1 MNAIQTPL
9 MARLVPVAL
18 VSLGLLLASPAGAAS
33 MTEAERCAWKADKVE
48 GRYARCLTRSAT
60 RLSNVLSGSTQEE
73 DAHCAE
79 QFSRSMDV
87 LERRA
92 SFKDVGEECLA
103 RISEDGQNA
112 AQAEALVA
120 AGRDLADYP
129 DLGVDDLADSP
140 IGDYLD
146 QSYGAGYDTG
156 YDVGYDEGEA
166 SVDVASND
174 QSVYDD
180 GYDAGYDTGYDVGY
194 DEGEASVDV
203 ASNDQSVCEAAD
215 GTWENDACTPAP
227 AASSYNCFVGGFCA
241 QTAIEFPPGV
251 FPYTNVYEGHTQGTE
266 PALGAGCNLLPGSG
280 LHRGEPG
287 GRWDEGTALAL
298 SVLPCPTY
306 SPCSSILLGLC
317 ASN

>member
-1 MNAIQTPL
+1 MNAFQIVSSTRIRTL
-9 MARLVPVAL
+9 ALGL
-18 VSLGLLLASPAGAAS
+18 VSLGLVGASPALA

-48 GRYARCLTRSAT
+48 ARYARCLTRSAT

-73 DAHCAE
+73 DEHCAE

-129 DLGVDDLADSP
+129 DLSVDDLADSP

-146 QSYGAGYDTG
+146 QSYGAGYVD
-156 YDVGYDEGEA
+156 GEA
-166 SVDVASND
+166 SVDV
-174 QSVYDD
+174 
-180 GYDAGYDTGYDVGY
+180 T
-194 DEGEASVDV
+194 
-203 ASNDQSVCEAAD
+203 SNDQSVCEAAD

-227 AASSYNCFVGGFCA
+227 PASSYNCFVGSFCSNFTRRGLPEESNA
-241 QTAIEFPPGV
+241 
-251 FPYTNVYEGHTQGTE
+251 YHGHSPDTE
-266 PALGAGCNLLPGSG
+266 PARGAGCNVAPGIYLWNYAYDYLEEYTAAHERLLRN
-280 LHRGEPG
+280 H
-287 GRWDEGTALAL
+287 
-298 SVLPCPTY
+298 
-306 SPCSSILLGLC
+306 C

>member
-1 MNAIQTPL
+1 MNALQAPL

-60 RLSNVLSGSTQEE
+60 RLSNVLSGSTADS

-112 AQAEALVA
+112 AQAEALVG

-146 QSYGAGYDTG
+146 QSYDDGYGAGYGD
-156 YDVGYDEGEA
+156 GEA
-166 SVDVASND
+166 SVDIAADN
-174 QSVYDD
+174 
-180 GYDAGYDTGYDVGY
+180 
-194 DEGEASVDV
+194 
-203 ASNDQSVCEAAD
+203 QSVCEAAD
-215 GTWENDACTPAP
+215 GTWENGTCASAP
-227 AASSYNCFVGGFCA
+227 SYNCFIGGYCSQAFD
-241 QTAIEFPPGV
+241 EMLPGPPDAPGGA
-251 FPYTNVYEGHTQGTE
+251 NVYYGHTSETE
-266 PALGAGCNLLPGSG
+266 PALSAGCNTGDKG
-280 LHRGEPG
+280 DQ
-287 GRWDEGTALAL
+287 WDAGT
-298 SVLPCPTY
+298 SVPSPICQYNHSWQNWVCPY
-306 SPCSSILLGLC
+306 EIC

>member
-1 MNAIQTPL
+1 MNALQAPL
-9 MARLVPVAL
+9 MSRLVPVAL

-156 YDVGYDEGEA
+156 YDA
-166 SVDVASND
+166 
-174 QSVYDD
+174 
-180 GYDAGYDTGYDVGY
+180 GY

-215 GTWENDACTPAP
+215 GTWENGTCTPWLP
-227 AASSYNCFVGGFCA
+227 ASSYNCFIGGFCSRA
-241 QTAIEFPPGV
+241 DVVEDTASND
-251 FPYTNVYEGHTQGTE
+251 YTNPYEGHTLGAE
-266 PALGAGCNLLPGSG
+266 PALSAGCYSGPGSDWN
-280 LHRGEPG
+280 RGRLTPPQRFRASHVLG
-287 GRWDEGTALAL
+287 GGNTIQVYYDLDII
-298 SVLPCPTY
+298 C
-306 SPCSSILLGLC
+306 CSDCI
-317 ASN
+317 

>member
-1 MNAIQTPL
+1 MNAFQIFSSPRIRTL
-9 MARLVPVAL
+9 AVAL
-18 VSLGLLLASPAGAAS
+18 LSFGLASTSPVTAA

-48 GRYARCLTRSAT
+48 ARYAKCLARSAT
-60 RLSNVLSGSTQEE
+60 RLSNVLDGSTE
-73 DAHCAE
+73 DEDEHCAE

-174 QSVYDD
+174 QSV
-180 GYDAGYDTGYDVGY
+180 
-194 DEGEASVDV
+194 
-203 ASNDQSVCEAAD
+203 CEAAD
-215 GTWENDACTPAP
+215 GTWENGTCTPWLP
-227 AASSYNCFVGGFCA
+227 ASSYNCFIGGFCSEA
-241 QTAIEFPPGV
+241 FGAVLPGPPDAAGHA
-251 FPYTNVYEGHTQGTE
+251 NVYYGHTSETE
-266 PALGAGCNLLPGSG
+266 PALSAGCNTGDKG
-280 LHRGEPG
+280 DQ
-287 GRWDEGTALAL
+287 WDAGT
-298 SVLPCPTY
+298 SIPSPICQYNHSWQNWICPY
-306 SPCSSILLGLC
+306 EIC
-317 ASN
+317 AIN

>member
-1 MNAIQTPL
+1 MNAFQAPW
-9 MARLVPVAL
+9 MARLVSVAL

-129 DLGVDDLADSP
+129 DLGVDDLAGSP
-140 IGDYLD
+140 TGDYLD
-146 QSYGAGYDTG
+146 QSYG
-156 YDVGYDEGEA
+156 
-166 SVDVASND
+166 
-174 QSVYDD
+174 
-180 GYDAGYDTGYDVGY
+180 AGYDTGYDVGY

-215 GTWENDACTPAP
+215 GTWENGTCTP
-227 AASSYNCFVGGFCA
+227 ASSYNCFIGGFCSLA
-241 QTAIEFPPGV
+241 AYKFPPV
-251 FPYTNVYEGHTQGTE
+251 VHPYINVYDGHTQGTE
-266 PALGAGCNLLPGSG
+266 PALGAGCSVSSGSSHWVAGYSLLNA
-280 LHRGEPG
+280 LIPG
-287 GRWDEGTALAL
+287 GPLA
-298 SVLPCPTY
+298 PTE
-306 SPCSSILLGLC
+306 PPWWLRTHRTLRTC
-317 ASN
+317 ANY